1 MHFLMV
7 GQIVAHCPSFW
18 NYFRFKMNMI
28 CESWGCIFASLHS
41 RPRLGKMSTFSA
53 NLLVPRSRIFVGW
66 GNDKILWSSETRNQQ
81 LSMADFDLWSSCSI
95 FWLVVLFSPHP
106 YIIDLPLCRS
116 ICVLWNGQSSTWTM
130 RLENFVVRGVHTW
143 ISWISVGSWQLPLSF
158 YTHTP
163 RACVFSASPQKCY
176 NTWPYRIQVAKRLRQ
191 EGWRLVI

>member
-66 GNDKILWSSETRNQQ
+66 GNDKIVWSSEAKNQQ
-81 LSMADFDLWSSCSI
+81 LRMADFDSWSSCSDFLAGRFVFPTSLHHWFTAVQI
-95 FWLVVLFSPHP
+95 HLRALEWAKLNMNNEARKLRGE
-106 YIIDLPLCRS
+106 RS
-116 ICVLWNGQSSTWTM
+116 SYLDILDI
-130 RLENFVVRGVHTW
+130 RR
-143 ISWISVGSWQLPLSF
+143 
-158 YTHTP
+158 
-163 RACVFSASPQKCY
+163 
-176 NTWPYRIQVAKRLRQ
+176 
-191 EGWRLVI
+191 